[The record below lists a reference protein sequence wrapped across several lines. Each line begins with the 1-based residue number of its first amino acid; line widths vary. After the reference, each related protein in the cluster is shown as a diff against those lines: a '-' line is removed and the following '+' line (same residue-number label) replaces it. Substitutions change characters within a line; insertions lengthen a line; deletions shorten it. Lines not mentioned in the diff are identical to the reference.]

1 MAIPTDPPPPTFLP
15 PLPPTFADFASIC
28 SEATARFCNPSPV
41 SEDEI
46 EAMYKSLFETSLQ
59 TEASLHLETPGHIA
73 SVIFFLNDVIQ
84 NHRRDPTGTIFSTE
98 TSGCKGIN
106 GSYFLKSSSGKSLW
120 VFKPRDEETYPL
132 GIGIP
137 RGGGTVREH
146 FATIVNDDEI
156 YPIPFTAHVILFG
169 KEGSVQ
175 RVVPG
180 RSLRVL
186 LDESRSYVEDGED
199 AAAIAA
205 RASGVVTS
213 ISPRQFQAKLIF
225 DLIFGNGDG
234 HEGNIMCAPSS
245 FYSIDHGNICSTS
258 HEAVLCIPYVR
269 LLKSTEP
276 LAPDLLAYCRDL
288 PIRKYRD
295 LMRRFGFDEA
305 AITYMEMRANWLMH
319 ALSRGLTI
327 KESALPLAL
336 YGTSIYQKPDNL
348 EKFIRDITSL
358 RIQLHTLC
366 SEENWEKLTALLTNL
381 RGGRLTPTLVKGD
394 DQFRQLWS
402 MYLKPLLAEYP
413 SSIFKAKEIGDEL

>member
-1 MAIPTDPPPPTFLP
+1 
-15 PLPPTFADFASIC
+15 
-28 SEATARFCNPSPV
+28 V

-46 EAMYKSLFETSLQ
+46 EALYKSLFETSLR
-59 TEASLHLETPGHIA
+59 TEALSHLENPGHIA

-84 NHRRDPTGTIFSTE
+84 NHRRDPTGTMVSTE
-98 TSGCKGIN
+98 TSGCKGVN
-106 GSYFLKSSSGKSLW
+106 GSYFLKSSPGEPVW

-146 FATIVNDDEI
+146 FATIVNDDGI

-180 RSLRVL
+180 KSLRVL
-186 LDESRSYVEDGED
+186 EEEEKYPPEGKDD
-199 AAAIAA
+199 APMQAVASDVIA
-205 RASGVVTS
+205 S
-213 ISPRQFQAKLIF
+213 ISARQMQAKLIF

-258 HEAVLCIPYVR
+258 DQAVLCIPYVR

-288 PIRKYRD
+288 PIGKYRD

-305 AITYMEMRANWLMH
+305 AITCMEMRANWLIY

-327 KESALPLAL
+327 QEAAIPLAL
-336 YGTSIYQKPDNL
+336 KTSQLIYQKKVDLPPL
-348 EKFIRDITSL
+348 AEAIYSL
-358 RIQLHTLC
+358 RIELHALC
-366 SEENWEKLTALLTNL
+366 SREKWGELKAVLTTL
-381 RGGRLTPTLVKGD
+381 RGGGRIPDLIRGED
-394 DQFRQLWS
+394 HFRQLWS
-402 MYLKPLLAEYP
+402 MYLKHLLAEYP
-413 SSIFKAKEIGDEL
+413 SAKMFQTQIGASVS